1 MVTTEPKPAEAP
13 VASPEADT
21 PIRPV
26 GPLVLKLPSEW
37 RLTDDAFARLADE
50 NDALELERSAK
61 GELIIAPSP
70 TGKGPDMAVRISAAI
85 VNWIDAGGGGRA
97 RDGTGG
103 FRFGGPATDTE
114 QDSSRS
120 ELRAPDVS
128 WISQEQLDAMD
139 EDYDDGYPRF
149 TPAFLVE
156 IISSS
161 QTRASQQRRM
171 TMWMSY
177 GVRLGWLMDPKR
189 ELVWIYRTEQNEPE
203 FLERPDTLSGEDLMP
218 GFTLD
223 CSPIWS

>member
-1 MVTTEPKPAEAP
+1 MVTTEPKPAEVEPAAAELGP
-13 VASPEADT
+13 PNH
-21 PIRPV
+21 PV
-26 GPLVLKLPSEW
+26 GPLVLRLPPEW

-61 GELIIAPSP
+61 GELIISPPP
-70 TGKGPDMAVRISAAI
+70 TGKGPDMAARMIAAI
-85 VNWIDAGGGGRA
+85 VIWIDAGGGGRA

-103 FRFGGPATDTE
+103 FRFGGPATDAE
-114 QDSSRS
+114 QDSSRF

-128 WISQEQLDAMD
+128 WISQAQLDAMD
-139 EDYDDGYPRF
+139 EDYVDGYPRF

-171 TMWMSY
+171 NMWMSY
-177 GVRLGWLMDPKR
+177 GVQLGWLIDPKR
-189 ELVWIYRTEQNEPE
+189 ELVWIHRTGQNEPE
-203 FLERPDTLSGEDLMP
+203 FLERPDTLSGEDVMP
-218 GFTLD
+218 DFTLD